1 MKNIKVLLVL
11 AAVLFA
17 FSSCTERDFSV
28 ETGDTP
34 VEFVTD
40 TVTMNGEY
48 MYIPVHQLAASETY
62 TQVTLEVL
70 SCSGVHLS
78 GDVLTLEND
87 TDVIVTSN
95 QINVAPLGEEGDGEC
110 SFEVRVPN
118 YANLQ
123 KVELNV
129 RLTGPSTNIETTI
142 VLQGVERYN
151 MSGLWNLDTWGTVYV
166 TEDENDYNLFYVTF
180 LSNTDMR
187 EFPATRA
194 VNTLSI
200 DPNAIYN
207 ADLGNGEGVQ
217 DYFVCL
223 STGPGTLTPG
233 SPAIFTYTDD
243 NTFTTTGIFIGY
255 NNGGYR
261 GWVLGAGTGSR
272 LQ

>member
-17 FSSCTERDFSV
+17 FSSCTKRDFSV

-87 TDVIVTSN
+87 TDVIVTSS
-95 QINVAPLGEEGDGEC
+95 QINVAPLGEEGDGES

-129 RLTGPSTNIETTI
+129 RLTGPSTSIETTI

-151 MSGLWNLDTWGTVYV
+151 MGGLWNLDTWGTIYV
-166 TEDENDYNLFYVTF
+166 TEDENDYNKFYVTF
-180 LSNTDMR
+180 LSDTDMR

-194 VNTLSI
+194 VNTLTI
-200 DPNAIYN
+200 DHTAIYS
-207 ADLGNGEGVQ
+207 ADHE
-217 DYFVCL
+217 YFVCL
-223 STGPGTLTPG
+223 STGPGSLTPG

-243 NTFTTTGIFIGY
+243 DTFTTTGIFIGY
-255 NNGGYR
+255 NEGGYY

>member
-17 FSSCTERDFSV
+17 FSSCTKRDFSV

-70 SCSGVHLS
+70 SCSGLHLS

-87 TDVIVTSN
+87 TDVIVTSS
-95 QINVAPLGEEGDGEC
+95 QINVAPLGEEGDGES

-123 KVELNV
+123 KVEINV

-151 MSGLWNLDTWGTVYV
+151 MSGLWNLDTWGRGPVYV

-180 LSNTDMR
+180 LSDTDMR

-194 VNTLSI
+194 VNTLTI
-200 DPNAIYN
+200 DPNATFN
-207 ADLGNGEGVQ
+207 HDGH
-217 DYFVCL
+217 DHFVCL

-255 NNGGYR
+255 NEGGYY
-261 GWVLGAGTGSR
+261 GWVLGAGNGSR